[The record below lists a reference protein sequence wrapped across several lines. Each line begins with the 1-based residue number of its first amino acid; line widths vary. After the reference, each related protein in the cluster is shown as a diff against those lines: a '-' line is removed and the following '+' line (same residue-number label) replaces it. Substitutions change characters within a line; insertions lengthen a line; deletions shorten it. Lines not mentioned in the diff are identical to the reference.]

1 VNDAKATKQCRNGTA
16 VTAGFFHRHVQRLA
30 CLSAWWADAF
40 SGEVIA
46 DACEVQ
52 AGDRTL
58 TVSMGQVSS
67 NRFHRVGEDTD
78 PVPFHIQLLNCNTN
92 VSRYVA
98 IQFRGVGDGKQPDVL
113 SIGEGPGI
121 ATNVGVAL
129 FDRQGCLFPSTVRC
143 QQPGRN
149 YRRDP

>member
-1 VNDAKATKQCRNGTA
+1 M
-16 VTAGFFHRHVQRLA
+16 FI
-30 CLSAWWADAF
+30 CLVGRCVF
-40 SGEVIA
+40 REVIA

-129 FDRQGCLFPSTVRC
+129 FDRQGAYSR
-143 QQPGRN
+143 QQSGANNPAETTGGT
-149 YRRDP
+149 RDA